1 MLNSVYVGVV
11 GAGII
16 SNVTL
21 NGYATHP
28 SSRIAAICDI
38 DETRAKEKARKW
50 GIERI
55 YGNLEEMLKNDSIN
69 TVHILLPHSLHAS
82 AAIAAANAGKNVIV
96 QKPIAM
102 SLSEADSM
110 IGAAQKN
117 NVILCVADNY
127 PWYPPIRKAGELI
140 RAGEIGEPISL
151 RIKTVGGR
159 GTPKDYVEPQTP
171 DDWRQQK
178 EKNGGYVYD
187 DIVHYWNVARYLMN
201 SEILQVAAMLENFDK
216 PDERPGMVVW
226 KHDAP
231 NQYGSLTYGSAR
243 GQSKILIKSEYYAT
257 NEEFEVIGTEGIIW
271 VPRLSAQLLNE
282 SPLMIYKDGK
292 RTSFETLEVD
302 YGASFRDNI
311 HNIIDELLSEKNP
324 HLTGAEAK
332 TQIRFAWATYK
343 AAYERRTVRID
354 EVG

>member
-1 MLNSVYVGVV
+1 MDSVNVGIV

-28 SSRIAAICDI
+28 SSRIVAISDI
-38 DETRAKEKARKW
+38 DETRAREKAKKW
-50 GIERI
+50 GVERV
-55 YGNLEEMLKNDSIN
+55 YAKLEEMLQNDSIN
-69 TVHILLPHSLHAS
+69 TVHILLPHSLHVG
-82 AAIAAANAGKNVIV
+82 AAIAAAKAGKNVIV

-102 SLSEADSM
+102 SLTEADTM
-110 IGAAQKN
+110 IDAAQKN
-117 NVILCVADNY
+117 GVTLCVADNY
-127 PWYPPIRKAGELI
+127 PWYPPIRKAGDLI
-140 RAGEIGEPISL
+140 RAGEIGQPISL

-201 SEILQVAAMLENFDK
+201 SEIQEVAAMLENIEK

-226 KHDAP
+226 KHAEA

-243 GQSKILIKSEYYAT
+243 GLSRIQIRSDYYAT
-257 NEEFEVIGTEGIIW
+257 NEEFEVIGTEGIVW
-271 VPRLSAQLLNE
+271 VPRLSAQVLTE
-282 SPLMIYKDGK
+282 SPVTIYKDGK
-292 RTSFETLEVD
+292 RTSFETVEVD
-302 YGASFRDNI
+302 YGASFRENI
-311 HNIIDELLSEKNP
+311 HDIVDDLLSGENP
-324 HLTGAEAK
+324 HLTGTEAK
-332 TQIRFAWATYK
+332 TQIRFAWAVYK
-343 AAYERRTVRID
+343 AAAERRTVRVE
-354 EVG
+354 EVR